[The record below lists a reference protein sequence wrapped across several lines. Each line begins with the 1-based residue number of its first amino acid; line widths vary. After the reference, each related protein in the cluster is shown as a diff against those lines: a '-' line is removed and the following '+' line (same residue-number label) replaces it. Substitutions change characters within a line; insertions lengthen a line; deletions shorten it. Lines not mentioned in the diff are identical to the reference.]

1 MTSLSGRSVELSSGS
16 NSVDCGDDMTL
27 RIPRD
32 TLAYRL
38 WAKITE
44 PRVIAVLLFCQYV
57 VFAAGG
63 LYALFYPP
71 TSIQGQI
78 GTNSMAALAALLV
91 FGGTLGAIAALPG
104 IWWLE
109 RSAVLSV
116 GWAALLYLGIVVG
129 LHVGGDGNRL
139 LQAAFVTSVL
149 LHQGVRWVRIR
160 ERSYRPEVP
169 GPGIA

>member
-1 MTSLSGRSVELSSGS
+1 MI
-16 NSVDCGDDMTL
+16 L
-27 RIPRD
+27 RIPRNS
-32 TLAYRL
+32 LAYRL

-57 VFAAGG
+57 VFAVAG
-63 LYALFYPP
+63 LYALIEPP
-71 TSIQGQI
+71 TSIKGQI
-78 GTNSMAALAALLV
+78 GTNAMAALAGLLV
-91 FGGTLGAIAALPG
+91 FGGALGAVAALPG

-116 GWAALLYLGIVVG
+116 GWAAVLYLGIVLG

-149 LHQGVRWVRIR
+149 LHQGVRWFRIR

-169 GPGIA
+169 AAGIA